1 MDDNKTVPVNMS
13 KYDFPIME
21 QNITATQAVYRASVV
36 SVGIFLNSVVLIVVS
51 LSRQLHY
58 PRHIFWAAVSI
69 FECLFLVD
77 SALELDT
84 VHNRDYLACRF
95 VVLLYPGDYSIL
107 LICLALAAFDR
118 YISIA
123 RYEWY
128 MVNATNRGVIILISI
143 VVVVTFVIFTSPYW
157 TGYKSI
163 YSCTANII
171 HSHWAF
177 VWNTFLGI
185 VCVIL
190 HIKIFFETKNL
201 IRQYVPEYRRAPYTV
216 KFAVTSSIQ
225 QPSIS
230 SNVIIQFNFIC
241 SLIIVIQL
249 NDIFPSFS

>member
-1 MDDNKTVPVNMS
+1 MS
-13 KYDFPIME
+13 KYDFPLME
-21 QNITATQAVYRASVV
+21 QNITATQAVYRTSVI
-36 SVGIFLNSVVLIVVS
+36 SVGIFLNCLVLIVVS
-51 LSRQLHY
+51 FSRQLHY

-95 VVLLYPGDYSIL
+95 VVLFYPSDYSVL
-107 LICLALAAFDR
+107 LICLSMAAFDR
-118 YISIA
+118 YISIV

-128 MVNATNRGVIILISI
+128 KDNATNRGVIILISI

-163 YSCTANII
+163 YSCTSNAI

-177 VWNTFLGI
+177 VWSSFLGI
-185 VCVIL
+185 VFVIL
-190 HIKIFFETKNL
+190 HFKIFFETKTL
-201 IRQYVPEYRRAPYTV
+201 IRQPEYRRAPFTV
-216 KFAVTSSIQ
+216 KFSGTSSIQ

-230 SNVIIQFNFIC
+230 SNVN
-241 SLIIVIQL
+241 V
-249 NDIFPSFS
+249 